1 MLKKVHRIFIDKFLQ
16 TYSIEQSAKAAG
28 IPQSEALTAGI
39 EFLKNP
45 EVIAALETR
54 KNDIIQAYSN
64 VTLDKQSLL
73 RLLMLQYE
81 NANKLEKT
89 KEAADILCKIAETQG
104 YDFKT
109 MNVEPVTFVI
119 NNLDENKI

>member
-1 MLKKVHRIFIDKFLQ
+1 MLEKIHKIFIDKFLQ

-45 EVIAALETR
+45 EVILALEAR

-64 VTLDKQSLL
+64 ITLDKQSLL

-81 NANKLEKT
+81 NANRQEKT

-104 YDFKT
+104 YDFT
-109 MNVEPVTFVI
+109 RHSC
-119 NNLDENKI
+119 